1 LASWANLAIILDNLA
16 ITIEENNKTMRI
28 LPVGE
33 FKSQFAK
40 ILQSV
45 KQGEE
50 FVISYGKKKEN
61 IAVIIPYKEYKERN
75 RIKLGLLAN
84 KGTYKINDDFKM
96 TAEELLEI

>member
-1 LASWANLAIILDNLA
+1 MI
-16 ITIEENNKTMRI
+16 I

-33 FKSQFAK
+33 FKAQFAK
-40 ILQSV
+40 VLESV

-61 IAVIIPYKEYKERN
+61 IAVIIPYKERN
-75 RIKLGLLAN
+75 RIKLGLLAK

-96 TAEELLEI
+96 TAEELFEI